1 MEDLKKNGG
10 KKSTEG
16 SSMLE
21 FMKTKIKEYVDMSD
35 ESDIVYLRRILVSL
49 DTYIINSKGGGEQ

>member
-21 FMKTKIKEYVDMSD
+21 FMKTKIKEYVDMLDASD
-35 ESDIVYLRRILVSL
+35 EIFIKHIFTMMRNHLERTGRL
-49 DTYIINSKGGGEQ
+49 

>member
-10 KKSTEG
+10 KKRTEG

-21 FMKTKIKEYVDMSD
+21 SMKTKIKEYVDMLD
-35 ESDIVYLRRILVSL
+35 ESDEIFVRQI
-49 DTYIINSKGGGEQ
+49 YIIIRDCLEDTGRL

>member
-1 MEDLKKNGG
+1 MEELKKNGG

-21 FMKTKIKEYVDMSD
+21 FMKTKIKEYVDMLD
-35 ESDIVYLRRILVSL
+35 ESDEIFVRQI
-49 DTYIINSKGGGEQ
+49 YIIIRDCLEDTGRL